1 MLGWLEEGPLRRQQF
16 PRVTS
21 DVKRS
26 KQPIE
31 AKLLQIVLRD
41 LDEFRLYLDLL
52 RPSYVC
58 LFNQCIYQFQIIDR
72 VANNKAAALRQEV
85 CARSRWKGNALT
97 LEKLARAFAI
107 DQQLS
112 SCRLL
117 SVFTR
122 AGWCPGRSGLCCS
135 LIERAYPYVYRAAYE
150 PRRDAIFFCR

>member
-1 MLGWLEEGPLRRQQF
+1 AGKAENSRRNCGPTGAKKQRIKRIGTNSEVTAAVAASYRKLVRRRKGEICWVGWRRGPSGAHNLS
-16 PRVTS
+16 RVTS

-85 CARSRWKGNALT
+85 CA
-97 LEKLARAFAI
+97 
-107 DQQLS
+107 
-112 SCRLL
+112 
-117 SVFTR
+117 
-122 AGWCPGRSGLCCS
+122 
-135 LIERAYPYVYRAAYE
+135 
-150 PRRDAIFFCR
+150 